1 MELFQEVIKYFPIM
15 EAYAKKLFK
24 KTPPAKRVG
33 EWKNELA
40 GEMIQW
46 IWDELLDDHSVLYQT
61 FLRAGFTNKLD
72 MSWCMFEW
80 HMWDCQLKRSKKQ
93 LSRADTSPVRE

>member
-1 MELFQEVIKYFPIM
+1 MELFEEVLKYFPVM
-15 EAYAKKLFK
+15 ENYAKKLFK
-24 KTPPAKRVG
+24 KTPPEKRVG

-46 IWDELLDDHSVLYQT
+46 IWDELLDEHSILYQT
-61 FLRAGFTNKLD
+61 FLQAGFTNKLD

-80 HMWDCQLKRSKKQ
+80 HMWDCRIKQCRKRI
-93 LSRADTSPVRE
+93 SRADTPPAQE